1 MKLNKTEPGYGQHLV
16 KQALKSSYSYKGYR
30 DLVAGH
36 AAAGTTTGSNTS
48 EAYGQYTQL
57 NHRRMRRWE
66 KQFTLPESTARWLSG
81 GLRPQLWLVLTESW
95 CGDAA
100 PVLPVLQAF
109 ASNSPDIELRIALR
123 DNHPELIDRHRTD
136 GALAIP
142 KLLVLDPGS
151 LEVLASWGPRPAVLM
166 RMVRTYKE
174 QHASLSPELRETMQ
188 RWYNRDKGQALL
200 SELVA
205 LLTLEKIGN
214 GAFLGGT
221 IRFAETGS

>member
-1 MKLNKTEPGYGQHLV
+1 MKIENTGLDHGRNLITKALEGSYDYGD
-16 KQALKSSYSYKGYR
+16 YR
-30 DLVAGH
+30 ELVARH
-36 AAAGTTTGSNTS
+36 AGAGTTTGKIAS
-48 EAYGQYTQL
+48 EAYSHYTQL

-66 KQFTLPESTARWLSG
+66 KKFTLPETTARWLSKG
-81 GLRPQLWLVLTESW
+81 VRPQLWLVLTESW

-109 ASNSPDIELRIALR
+109 AESSPSIELRIALR
-123 DNHPELIDRHRTD
+123 DENPELMERHRTD

-142 KLLVLDPGS
+142 KLLVLDPGT

-166 RMVRTYKE
+166 RMVRKYKV
-174 QHASLSPELRETMQ
+174 QHGALSPELRETMQ
-188 RWYNRDKGQALL
+188 RWYNNDKGQALL

-205 LLTLEKIGN
+205 LLTLEKIGD